1 MTSIAQGG
9 FWRGRRVLV
18 TGHTGF
24 KGAWL
29 CAILLRR
36 GAAVAGLAL
45 PPDTVPSLWALAP
58 YASEVDGR
66 IVDVRDAEATA
77 STVAALRP
85 QTILHL
91 AAQPLVR
98 RGYAEPVATYA
109 TNVMGTVHVLDA
121 ARRIGSVE
129 NVVVVTSDKVYADD
143 PQPGGYTED
152 ARLGGADPYA
162 GSKAAAELAVE
173 TYRSAFFSRPGCGAR
188 RVGPRGQRDRR
199 RRLRRRPA
207 HP

>member
-1 MTSIAQGG
+1 MTSIGQSG

-29 CAILLRR
+29 CAMLLRR

-45 PPDTVPSLWALAP
+45 PPDTTPSLWALAP
-58 YASEVDGR
+58 YANDVEER
-66 IVDVRDAEATA
+66 MVDVRDAERAGA
-77 STVAALRP
+77 AVAELRP
-85 QTILHL
+85 QTVFHL

-98 RGYAEPVATYA
+98 RGYAEPVETYA

-121 ARRIGSVE
+121 VRRSAVE

-143 PQPGGYTED
+143 PQ
-152 ARLGGADPYA
+152 
-162 GSKAAAELAVE
+162 
-173 TYRSAFFSRPGCGAR
+173 
-188 RVGPRGQRDRR
+188 
-199 RRLRRRPA
+199 
-207 HP
+207 